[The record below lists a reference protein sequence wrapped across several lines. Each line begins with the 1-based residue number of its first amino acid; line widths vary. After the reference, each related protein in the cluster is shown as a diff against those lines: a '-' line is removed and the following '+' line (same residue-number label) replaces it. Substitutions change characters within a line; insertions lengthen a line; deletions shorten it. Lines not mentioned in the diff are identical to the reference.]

1 MRRSEERQ
9 MGSQP
14 WALGHVRSS
23 LTTPPSAALHIGSK
37 AWSCC
42 ETWSLHEAWQL
53 GSSADTK
60 CSLRITSSAC
70 SLAGCQHP
78 CKASVPEDTSSYGLL
93 VDLCI
98 RGGQEAA
105 LRLLHALS
113 SNCVN
118 LLKRQ
123 VA

>member
-1 MRRSEERQ
+1 MLATGNALLASC
-9 MGSQP
+9 SQ
-14 WALGHVRSS
+14 AS
-23 LTTPPSAALHIGSK
+23 
-37 AWSCC
+37 
-42 ETWSLHEAWQL
+42 WQL
-53 GSSADTK
+53 VLQLLCLQKEMPLDVIAYNSALSSVAHWKQGLELLRDMVASR
-60 CSLRITSSAC
+60 SL
-70 SLAGCQHP
+70 
-78 CKASVPEDTSSYGLL
+78 DTSSYGLL